1 MAGPEKDVRLRMLLS
16 SILKLQANRALA
28 RCAGAC
34 LLGLLWVTASLP
46 VTASSRSSLGDYTL
60 TQWDVEDGLPH
71 NLPLA
76 ITQDTRGRIWIATWD
91 GVVRFN
97 GQHFRTYDRSN
108 ANGAELAG
116 SSFLLAEDDGGILAG
131 TSDGIHRY
139 FAGQWRRIHPQLAGL
154 RIETM
159 RRDSHGCLWVANDNR
174 LLRVRGNTTREAI
187 TLGDTQP
194 WINAIQ
200 PLAGGRMLVG
210 SDAGLFEVMEGLPL
224 GRPRVDP
231 ALTGPVMDILP
242 EADGWILG
250 TQNGAFHWN
259 GRDGLRALWS
269 GGRVNRMVRGPD
281 GSLWLN
287 IQSGPYVVLK
297 PDGQVN
303 RLDPHGIQ
311 ARVIFRDRD
320 GLIWGG
326 VPQGVFHLS
335 RGAAHSLA
343 GAEGG
348 MRAVLESPDGTI
360 WAGHSGGL
368 RQIRDGQVR
377 ELFNRRSGLENASVM
392 ALALARDGQGIWA
405 GTYDRGVILVGLDG
419 SVKQQIRTGEGHS
432 SPLVRAIYDAPDGT
446 LWIGS
451 GSQGLL
457 SWRDGIL
464 TPVGDQNGL
473 PSRVVQVIH
482 PEADGGMWIGTLSGV
497 AHRAPDGTFTIYKP
511 DAPLPARSVFDFL
524 RDDDGTLWMATDR
537 GLVRQ
542 RGGQYMLFGKR
553 QGLPRS
559 KVFRIIDDGQHF
571 WLPSNR
577 GVFRVARNDLEAV
590 GEGRRAQL
598 SVSVVDHS
606 DGMPGSQG
614 NGGSWPAGWR
624 TRDGQLLFPTASG
637 LGQIDSSRVAGRLTG
652 RVPVEIERVL
662 VDGDEPP
669 DMDNL
674 RLTPDARRITFLYT
688 GLSFQVP
695 ERVRYRYRLVG
706 FDADWNE
713 GNASGQAVFT
723 NLPAGSYR
731 FEVEAMNLPVDWSDR
746 ERVGSRSLDLQVA
759 SPLWQHPAVVI
770 SAIGSV
776 LVAMYA
782 LMWLRTTSYRRRQ
795 RDLNRIIDE
804 RTDELI
810 EKNLA
815 LEAAGQERDLLMQ
828 QLTHQAT
835 HDALTE
841 LPNRR
846 AADERLHEA
855 VDAVLQAYHPLAV
868 ALVDLDHFKRINDT
882 YGHEAGDHVLRQ
894 VASRLRSFMGAD
906 VFAAR
911 HGGEEFLVV
920 IEGWQA
926 SQVRQWLDTL
936 RRSLVDSPVILPDGM
951 PLACAISCGVAF
963 FGEDGQ
969 TVRTLLAAADAR
981 LYEAKRTGRNRVV
994 G

>member
-1 MAGPEKDVRLRMLLS
+1 MAHPEKGVPLRMLLS
-16 SILKLQANRALA
+16 STGNLHIGRLLA
-28 RCAGAC
+28 RGMLLC
-34 LLGLLWVTASLP
+34 LLLTASATVL
-46 VTASSRSSLGDYTL
+46 ASSRASLGDYTL

-97 GQHFRTYDRSN
+97 GHQFRVFDRSN

-139 FAGQWRRIHPQLAGL
+139 AAGNWKRIHPQLAGL

-174 LLRVRGNTTREAI
+174 LLRVRGDTTREAI

-200 PLAGGRMLVG
+200 PMAGGRMLVG
-210 SDAGLFEVMEGLPL
+210 SDAGLFEVLEGLPL
-224 GRPRVDP
+224 GKSAVDP
-231 ALTGPVMDILP
+231 AVTGAVLDILP
-242 EADGWILG
+242 ESDGWILG

-259 GRDGLRALWS
+259 GRDELRALWNE
-269 GGRVNRMVRGPD
+269 GRVNRMVRGPE

-287 IQSGPYVVLK
+287 IQNGPYVVLK
-297 PDGQVN
+297 PDGQVH
-303 RLDPHGIQ
+303 RLDPHAIQ
-311 ARVIFRDRD
+311 ARVLFRDRD

-326 VPQGVFHLS
+326 TPQGVFHLS

-348 MRAVLESPDGTI
+348 LRAVLETGDGTV
-360 WAGHSGGL
+360 WVGHASGL
-368 RQIRDGQVR
+368 RAIRDGQVK
-377 ELFNRRSGLENASVM
+377 EVLNALPGLENASVM
-392 ALALARDGQGIWA
+392 SLALARDGRSVWA
-405 GTYDRGVILVGLDG
+405 GTYDRGVIRIGLDG
-419 SVKQQIRTGEGHS
+419 TLLQHIHTGEGHS
-432 SPLVRAIYDAPDGT
+432 SPLIRALYEAPDGT

-464 TPVGDQNGL
+464 TPVGDRNGL

-482 PEADGGMWIGTLSGV
+482 PETDGGLWIGTLSGI
-497 AHRAPDGTFTIYKP
+497 AHRAPNGTFTVHKP

-524 RDDDGTLWMATDR
+524 RDSDGTLWMATDR
-537 GLVRQ
+537 GLLRQ
-542 RGGQYMLFGKR
+542 RDGQYMLFGKR

-559 KVFRIIDDGQHF
+559 KVFRIIDDGEHF

-577 GVFRVARNDLEAV
+577 GVFRVSRRDLEAV

-598 SVSVVDHS
+598 SVAVVDHS

-624 TRDGQLLFPTASG
+624 TRAGQLLFPTASG
-637 LGQIDSSRVAGRLTG
+637 LGQIDTRRVADRQIFK
-652 RVPVEIERVL
+652 VPVEIERVL
-662 VDGDEPP
+662 IDGEEPGALE
-669 DMDNL
+669 NL
-674 RLTPDARRITFLYT
+674 SMTPEARRITFVYT
-688 GLSFQVP
+688 GLSFQAP

-706 FDADWNE
+706 FDAEWNE

-723 NLPAGSYR
+723 NLPSGNYR

-746 ERVGSRSLDLQVA
+746 ERVGTRAVDLRVA
-759 SPLWQHPAVVI
+759 APVWQHPAVVV
-770 SAIGSV
+770 SGIGIV

-782 LMWLRTTSYRRRQ
+782 LMWMRTTSYRRRQ

-815 LEAAGQERDLLMQ
+815 LEAAGQERDLLMN
-828 QLTHQAT
+828 QLAYQAT

-846 AADERLHEA
+846 AADERLHAA
-855 VDAVLQAYHPLAV
+855 VDTVLKAYHPLAV
-868 ALVDLDHFKRINDT
+868 ALIDLDHFKRINDT
-882 YGHEAGDHVLRQ
+882 YGHEAGDRVLLE
-894 VASRLRSFMGAD
+894 VANRLRSFMGAE

-926 SQVRQWLDTL
+926 NQVRQWLDTL
-936 RRSLVDSPVILPDGM
+936 RCSLVDRPVILPDGQ

-969 TVRTLLAAADAR
+969 TVRTLLATADAR